1 MKRYVLA
8 VLMLALM
15 AAPALAEEKR
25 KVASVIHMG
34 IANDVFGTPLIVV
47 YQFDETGAVRRCKLT
62 EKASSITCDQWINP
76 QQPN

>member
-8 VLMLALM
+8 VLMLAAMTSSTL
-15 AAPALAEEKR
+15 AAEKGN
-25 KVASVIHMG
+25 VVSVIHMG

-62 EKASSITCDQWINP
+62 EKASRISP
-76 QQPN
+76 R